1 MDMSAAESAPPDSFS
16 EDASED
22 SESQAALG
30 AANGH
35 QPRVMMVRRTNS
47 AQQSV
52 TLVDRQFD
60 VEAFVPHHVAA
71 FLQQTRGYTS
81 LGRLR
86 GSVVRLDKYHFA
98 TLTRCLASDERP
110 DVASKASVSAPSMN
124 RDRPRVYLWVD
135 ALSIIDDNELAVN
148 PLPEVASHPLVADRL
163 RALSDTELEM
173 QLSVHQGLPPMPVD
187 KKGAPERF
195 DDGRPL
201 LEEDCVIPEDQERAL
216 DAQDDWGVP
225 QSAEK
230 QPTDSELIEQ
240 NGSVP
245 MPESQGVRVEASE
258 AQAQSQSMQRASV
271 GSETLGEVQ
280 LLNSSSQPNSEAYPF
295 QQEDIR
301 ETFVAGSGSSE
312 TEDEDE
318 VEEPAADVSRSP
330 LAQITIE
337 QAHPGGESTAAVPSP
352 THQPYQ
358 ALMRKENVVN
368 DVEQSEGGESN
379 PDPSPRTPIGL
390 SQSSL
395 TETQLPV
402 GGTWSEP
409 NGIVGYV
416 RKFFG
421 LGSSSGEHQSDT
433 HPPEPMEEDRDPS
446 DEQVDEDHDLP
457 GEFADT
463 QPPEPV
469 GEKLHPSDEFPS
481 SQATVVLQYSLGDDD
496 VNAFEYEGMSTSSD
510 DMEEDDVADV
520 DHSAIEESLND
531 AQPEIAFTP
540 EKDAPLP
547 RERRA
552 ASVTPGFKTPS
563 PSALSVTPGTEKK
576 TQAAARQASAASPSS
591 PTETHRSKRSSRQ
604 AHSLA
609 HSTDHIS
616 PTGPSSKLSPIKSP
630 SKMTPFDLEAKKN
643 LQRIAEESADTQHG
657 RSKRP
662 RRTESVE
669 NPQSPPAA
677 QPQPV
682 RQEAADARSSSRP
695 AQNPSDDDPRASKR
709 RRHEISAKNASRTA
723 TPPSAALQS
732 QRPVSAFST
741 RRGAQPDGGAAVLDK
756 YSLEAVCRSLGPQA
770 EARITP
776 EPRARQSRRAWQRYE
791 HMFPP
796 LDMDRLKRIL
806 AEKKG

>member
-1 MDMSAAESAPPDSFS
+1 
-16 EDASED
+16 
-22 SESQAALG
+22 
-30 AANGH
+30 
-35 QPRVMMVRRTNS
+35 
-47 AQQSV
+47 
-52 TLVDRQFD
+52 
-60 VEAFVPHHVAA
+60 
-71 FLQQTRGYTS
+71 
-81 LGRLR
+81 
-86 GSVVRLDKYHFA
+86 
-98 TLTRCLASDERP
+98 
-110 DVASKASVSAPSMN
+110 
-124 RDRPRVYLWVD
+124 DRPRVYLWVD
-135 ALSIIDDNELAVN
+135 ALSVIDDNELAVN

-163 RALSDTELEM
+163 RTLSDTELET
-173 QLSVHQGLPPMPVD
+173 QLSVQQGLPPMPVD

-258 AQAQSQSMQRASV
+258 AQSQPQPMQRASA
-271 GSETLGEVQ
+271 GPIDLSATLSEVQ
-280 LLNSSSQPNSEAYPF
+280 LLSSSSQPNSETYPF

-301 ETFVAGSGSSE
+301 ETFVAGSNSSE

-318 VEEPAADVSRSP
+318 MEEPVADVSRSP

-337 QAHPGGESTAAVPSP
+337 QAHPEGKSMVAVPSP

-358 ALMRKENVVN
+358 ALMRKEDVIN
-368 DVEQSEGGESN
+368 DAEQSEEGASN
-379 PDPSPRTPIGL
+379 PLTTDPSPRTPIGL
-390 SQSSL
+390 TQSSL

-421 LGSSSGEHQSDT
+421 LGSSSGEHQSGT
-433 HPPEPMEEDRDPS
+433 HPPEPMEEG
-446 DEQVDEDHDLP
+446 HDLP
-457 GEFADT
+457 GEFADM
-463 QPPEPV
+463 QPPEAM
-469 GEKLHPSDEFPS
+469 GEKLHPLDEFPS

-510 DMEEDDVADV
+510 DREEDDVTDKELVNGNASPKPMGTASPDREHAVSQTSNVADV

-531 AQPEIAFTP
+531 AQPEITFTP
-540 EKDAPLP
+540 QKDAPLS
-547 RERRA
+547 REGRA
-552 ASVTPGFKTPS
+552 ASDTPDFKTPS

-576 TQAAARQASAASPSS
+576 TQAAVRQASAASPSS
-591 PTETHRSKRSSRQ
+591 STETHRSKRSSRQ
-604 AHSLA
+604 AYSLA
-609 HSTDHIS
+609 HSNDHIS

-630 SKMTPFDLEAKKN
+630 SKVTPFDLEAKKN

-657 RSKRP
+657 GSKRP
-662 RRTESVE
+662 RRTESAE
-669 NPQSPPAA
+669 NPQPPPAA
-677 QPQPV
+677 QPQPM

-695 AQNPSDDDPRASKR
+695 AQNPSDGDPRASKR
-709 RRHEISAKNASRTA
+709 CRREVSTKNAPRTA

-741 RRGAQPDGGAAVLDK
+741 RRSARSDGRATVPDK
-756 YSLEAVCRSLGPQA
+756 YSLEAVCWSLGPQT

-776 EPRARQSRRAWQRYE
+776 EPRQRQSRRAWQRYE

-806 AEKKG
+806 AEKEG